1 MSPPAPCYEGRV
13 RTLVGVVP
21 LLALLGVSC
30 VEPAEP
36 DAGTVGLDS
45 GSTDAGSGITDA
57 GPLIWP
63 PLPPQGSPTCA
74 LRDTTAFRLAG
85 TLPVPVMGAALLRVG
100 DWLYILPGGSVDGTS
115 SDETWLAPIAPDGTL
130 GPVVRGPPRPDV
142 FSHAGRLVRMGD
154 RLYEIGGDSRSKAQY
169 YSERVFSAPIG
180 ADGVIGE
187 WSVEASLLTGRQDP
201 AVVVLGDA
209 LLVLG
214 GTNAGKGSTAQTA
227 ELSWVEGGS
236 LRPWARL
243 WRDLTPWYAYR
254 PGAARVGDHVYY
266 GSVLD
271 SLRIPLSTLGPV
283 EPTGPV
289 IAPIHAH
296 GRTLIGR
303 GLEGLYRTPILD
315 DGSVGEA
322 VPLASFP
329 PLETGRQ
336 LDLWGATV
344 TADDELAYLVGGLG
358 EGRPWQY
365 FSDEVWVAPLCVD

>member
-1 MSPPAPCYEGRV
+1 M
-13 RTLVGVVP
+13 
-21 LLALLGVSC
+21 
-30 VEPAEP
+30 
-36 DAGTVGLDS
+36 
-45 GSTDAGSGITDA
+45 
-57 GPLIWP
+57 
-63 PLPPQGSPTCA
+63 
-74 LRDTTAFRLAG
+74 
-85 TLPVPVMGAALLRVG
+85 PVMGAALLRVG

-169 YSERVFSAPIG
+169 YLERVFSAPIG

-243 WRDLTPWYAYR
+243 WRDLTPCTRTARRRADRRSRLLRQR
-254 PGAARVGDHVYY
+254 PRLAPASPCRR
-266 GSVLD
+266 SVL
-271 SLRIPLSTLGPV
+271 V

-322 VPLASFP
+322 VPSRPSRRSRRGASSICGGDGDRRRRARLSRGRARRGETLAV
-329 PLETGRQ
+329 LQRR
-336 LDLWGATV
+336 
-344 TADDELAYLVGGLG
+344 GLG
-358 EGRPWQY
+358 GPALRRLKRQ
-365 FSDEVWVAPLCVD
+365 SV